1 MVNGIGK
8 GPRPS
13 ISKLIG
19 HYGWVQSIRRRI
31 GDMGPDQKA
40 KLTDRFFI
48 GLALIFV
55 IWQLHP
61 SLILSNTTTTGGD
74 TGAHFIVPWL
84 AEHEVFNHFRLTG
97 WSNAWYDGF
106 PLLGFYFPL
115 PSILVAILN
124 IFVTYNVAFKLI
136 TVLGSLIFIPSL
148 YVLGKKFE
156 LPRPLPLCMALVGVG
171 YLFDTSYTI
180 DGGNLASTLA
190 GEYSFSLSLALGIFV
205 VAIAAKRGLTRKD
218 MGLGG
223 LLFALATLAHIL
235 PSFWVGAAL
244 VLVILLKRIYQKSW
258 SDFPYTVGLVALAMF
273 ITAFWAIPFV
283 LRIAYSTSMGWS
295 KVTTY
300 GSTLFPHSLRPW
312 LIMAFL
318 GLVVSLWKKQMLGVL
333 LAILGILSVAA
344 FIFLPNSAVYNAR
357 ALPFWALSLYTLSG
371 LFLGNAGIVLAS
383 VFRSAKARIAGSR
396 LLEQPAEAVEETVA
410 TDSEIDDYSQ
420 PRTLIGL
427 DLGADEVAAV
437 LDSSEPKP
445 AMKLKWFGESNEG
458 LGPRGHI
465 VVGVLVSAIVFLI
478 SGLALFPPQ
487 SWLPFSSTQSF
498 VPSWIRW
505 NYTGYEGKADYP
517 AYREIIAAMQNV
529 GKKYGCG
536 QAMWEY
542 NSQENSYG
550 TPMALMLLPYW
561 TNSCIGSMEGLFFES
576 SATTP
581 FHFINQSE
589 LSAYPSE
596 AMSGL
601 PYNGLNV
608 ALGVQHLQLLGVKYY
623 MAFSPSVIAQANQD
637 SQLQKIM
644 TVPAIQPSAG
654 ANSVLGWSWNI
665 YLVKHS
671 AKVEPLSSWP
681 VVLSGVNPTQASWTS
696 AVMPW
701 YNNPNEWSV
710 LPAQSGPANWTRV
723 ALGSTSYP
731 SNPVSPSQVSNIV
744 ERNSSVSFDVSKVG
758 TPVLVKLSYFPNW
771 QVRGG
776 NGPYRVAPNL
786 MVVVPTSHHVVVYYG
801 MTPIDY
807 VGYALTILSL
817 AGTIALILK
826 GSRSKDLKVSID

>member
-1 MVNGIGK
+1 MSG
-8 GPRPS
+8 
-13 ISKLIG
+13 LIG
-19 HYGWVQSIRRRI
+19 HDGWVQSIRRRI
-31 GDMGPDQKA
+31 REMSPDRKA
-40 KLTDRFFI
+40 NFTDRCFI

-84 AEHEVFNHFRLTG
+84 AEHEVFTHFRLTG

-115 PSILVAILN
+115 PSMLVAILN

-156 LPRPLPLCMALVGVG
+156 LPRPLPLSLALVGVG

-205 VAIAAKRGLTRKD
+205 IAIAAKRGLTRKD
-218 MGLGG
+218 MGLGA
-223 LLFALATLAHIL
+223 LIFALATLAHIL

-244 VLVILLKRIYQKSW
+244 VLLVLLKRVYQKSW
-258 SDFPYTVGLVALAMF
+258 TDVPYTVGLVLLAAF
-273 ITAFWAIPFV
+273 ITAFWAIPFT
-283 LRIAYSTSMGWS
+283 LRIAYSTSMGWT

-300 GSTLFPHSLRPW
+300 GSSLFPHSLRPW

-318 GLVVSLWKKQMLGVL
+318 GMVVSLWRRQILGIM
-333 LAILGILSVAA
+333 LAILGVISVAA

-357 ALPFWALSLYTLSG
+357 ALPFWVLSLYALSG
-371 LFLGNAGIVLAS
+371 LFLGNLGILIAGVY
-383 VFRSAKARIAGSR
+383 RSAKNRIVESR
-396 LLEQPAEAVEETVA
+396 STEQPEETVSA
-410 TDSEIDDYSQ
+410 MADTGSDGVDTDEYS
-420 PRTLIGL
+420 PPSSLIGL
-427 DLGADEVAAV
+427 SLDAEEVAEV
-437 LDSSEPKP
+437 LVPGNPKP
-445 AMKLKWFGESNEG
+445 TAKVRWFGEVNEG
-458 LGPRGHI
+458 LGLRGHI
-465 VVGVLVSAIVFLI
+465 VVASLVSVIVFLI
-478 SGLALFPPQ
+478 SGLGLFSPQ

-517 AYREIIAAMQNV
+517 AYREIMVAMQNV

-542 NSQENSYG
+542 NSLQNSYG

-608 ALGVQHLQLLGVKYY
+608 ALGVQHLQLLGVRYF
-623 MAFSPSVIAQANQD
+623 MAFSPNVVAQANQD
-637 SQLQKIM
+637 PQLQKIV

-654 ANSVLGWSWNI
+654 ANSVLGWTWNI
-665 YLVKHS
+665 YLVKNS
-671 AKVEPLSSWP
+671 AKVKPLSSWP
-681 VVLSGVNPTQASWTS
+681 VVLNGVNPSQASWVNG
-696 AVMPW
+696 VMPW
-701 YNNPNEWSV
+701 YNNPNEWSTM
-710 LPAQSGPANWTRV
+710 PAQSGPANWTRV
-723 ALGSTSYP
+723 ALGSTNYP
-731 SNPVSPSQVSNIV
+731 SNPVSPTQVSNIS
-744 ERNSSVSFDVSKVG
+744 EKNSSISFNVSKLG
-758 TPVLVKLSYFPNW
+758 APVLVKESYFPNW
-771 QVRGG
+771 HVNGAT
-776 NGPYRVAPNL
+776 GPYRVAPNL

-801 MTPIDY
+801 MTTIDY
-807 VGYALTILSL
+807 IGYGLTLLSL
-817 AGTIALILK
+817 VGVVALMLK
-826 GSRSKDLKVSID
+826 GGRSKELSASID